1 MPVDSELTVAPANP
15 GDYDAMQS
23 LMPRLA
29 EFELPAHRKPRD
41 LWRHDA
47 ELLERWKQG
56 KAEQCLVYLAK
67 HANGD
72 LLGMAITTLR
82 PELLSGE
89 PSAHLEA
96 LVVAEQAQGKG
107 IAGALIDASEK
118 AAAEAGALSI
128 TLNVFGL
135 NKRARAVYA
144 RAGFDEELIR
154 CSKQLR

>member
-1 MPVDSELTVAPANP
+1 MSMDRDFTIAPAKQ

-29 EFELPAHRKPRD
+29 EFDLPAHRKPRD

-47 ELLERWKQG
+47 ELLERWQKGQ
-56 KAEQCLVYLAK
+56 ADQCLIYLAK

-72 LLGMAITTLR
+72 LLGMAITTLK
-82 PELLSGE
+82 PEMLSGE

-96 LVVAEQAQGKG
+96 LAVASKAQGKG
-107 IAGALIDASEK
+107 IAGALINASER